1 MEDKRIDLRVTKT
14 RSALHKAFTE
24 LLEEKNFEEI
34 TVVELCERAMIR
46 RTTFYK
52 HYTDKNDYF
61 RFYICE
67 LRDSFASELPPDVS
81 RNSPTEYITY
91 MSRHLYLFV
100 QTHENLVSHIV
111 DSEYVNMLFELL
123 YEIVSNEIS
132 DAMSKSRYSW
142 EQRSFTSA
150 FYASGLLSTVRK
162 WVNSHR
168 NITED
173 QFVSEVV
180 QLMDM
185 KFSEIEFK

>member
-1 MEDKRIDLRVTKT
+1 MDDKRIDLRVTKT
-14 RSALHKAFTE
+14 RSALNKAFTE

-34 TVVELCERAMIR
+34 TVVELCDRAMIR

-67 LRDSFASELPPDVS
+67 LRDSFASELPLDVS
-81 RNSPTEYITY
+81 SSSPTEYITS

-100 QTHENLVSHIV
+100 QTHETLVSHIV

-132 DAMSKSRYSW
+132 DAMSKSRYTW

-150 FYASGLLSTVRK
+150 FYAGGLLSTVK
-162 WVNSHR
+162 KLVNNSR
-168 NITED
+168 DITED
-173 QFVSEVV
+173 QFVSAVV
-180 QLMDM
+180 RLMDM